1 MQIKISAF
9 QLDACVMGGAALI
22 LRGILNNPLLCQPK
36 AASPALL
43 DENRAFAVTML

>member
-22 LRGILNNPLLCQPK
+22 LRGILNNPLLCQSK
-36 AASPALL
+36 AVSPAPL